1 MVKQKSKSKGVSST
15 FLNGYKKNYCLKLYP
30 GKVIAMSMYMDYLVQ
45 KEKYQDLIREA
56 EQDRLLQIAKLQKA
70 GQWRLHRNL
79 AAWIGIQMVK
89 WGSRL
94 QHYGSVSAAA
104 ASTSTA
110 HTKYLTN

>member
-1 MVKQKSKSKGVSST
+1 MFKQKSKSKGVSST
-15 FLNGYKKNYCLKLYP
+15 FLNGYKKNYCLKLYQ
-30 GKVIAMSMYMDYLVQ
+30 GKVIAMSPYRDYLVQ
-45 KEKYQDLIREA
+45 KEKLQDLIREA

-79 AAWIGIQMVK
+79 AAWIGIQMIK

-110 HTKYLTN
+110 HTEYLTN